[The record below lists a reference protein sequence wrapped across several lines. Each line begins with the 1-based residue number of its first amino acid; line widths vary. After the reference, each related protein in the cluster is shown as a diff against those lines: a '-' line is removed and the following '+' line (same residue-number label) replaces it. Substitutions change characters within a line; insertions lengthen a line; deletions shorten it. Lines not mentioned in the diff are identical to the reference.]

1 MFPYPCLPKNETID
15 CADFPS
21 FIAMEDFRRN
31 FQQFQES
38 FFSQQF
44 ILVQIRN
51 KKIDKFKTTFWCTSK
66 DPLFDGIRDG
76 EDL

>member
-1 MFPYPCLPKNETID
+1 
-15 CADFPS
+15 
-21 FIAMEDFRRN
+21 MEDFRRN